1 MDKDYDYVPVEEIE
15 NDEINWVF
23 LSHICKLVN
32 EFFTENIYVLNTLG
46 LFSKKRISVKFLFSS
61 IGCLKLK
68 TNFAT
73 YTGNTCDGVCFLMEI
88 QVGLRYRHFPTI
100 FAKFLETPFLKNT
113 SGWFFLDLVGESW
126 EGHSYTHSFFIRM
139 LCHMSFIV
147 LILMTIW
154 SVLKN
159 VNSTGINECSSNK
172 KLWSYSVNIEYN
184 QSTSWCSV
192 SPRPQTILKT
202 WNPYQK

>member
-15 NDEINWVF
+15 NNEINWVF
-23 LSHICKLVN
+23 LSYICKLDN

-46 LFSKKRISVKFLFSS
+46 LFSKKRTSVKFLFSS

-73 YTGNTCDGVCFLMEI
+73 YTGNTCDGVCFLMEMQI
-88 QVGLRYRHFPTI
+88 GLRYRLFPTI

-113 SGWFFLDLVGESW
+113 SGLFFFDLVGESW
-126 EGHSYTHSFFIRM
+126 ESHSYTHSFFFRM

-159 VNSTGINECSSNK
+159 LNSTGINKCCSNK

-184 QSTSWCSV
+184 QSTKWCSI
-192 SPRPQTILKT
+192 SPRAQTILKT